1 MENIIARVAA
11 TLLSLLAL
19 VGVSAAA
26 YNGFQSSRAGRVHE
40 GITQIITTAR
50 GAFSMGANGYT
61 NMTTAN
67 VATLISAELFPAD
80 WVNGTT
86 VKDPWGNTIALA
98 SASSGSQ
105 GRITFGGGGSESVAT
120 CAKAAQAFRDYVT
133 LQVGTTTFTPAT
145 PPDAFTAATACGTGL
160 TFVLTFQ

>member
-1 MENIIARVAA
+1 MENLIARVAA

-26 YNGFQSSRAGRVHE
+26 YASFQNSRATRVHE
-40 GITQIITTAR
+40 GITQIITNAR
-50 GAFSMGANGYT
+50 AAFSMGSNGYT

-80 WVNGTT
+80 WVKSGA
-86 VKDPWGNTIALA
+86 VQDPWGNAVALA
-98 SASSGSQ
+98 SAGSTSQ
-105 GRITFGGGGSESVAT
+105 GQLTFGGGGSESVAT

-133 LQVGTTTFTPAT
+133 LKVGTTTFTPAA

-160 TFVLTFQ
+160 TFVLVFQ